1 MSKMPADDF
10 HSQSLRPSSVL
21 LLPFQSSITNLKNK
35 LSALALD
42 LYEQNQ
48 SNTIFS
54 IFFLSKKFTR

>member
-1 MSKMPADDF
+1 MRKMPADDF
-10 HSQSLRPSSVL
+10 HSQSLRPSSV
-21 LLPFQSSITNLKNK
+21 NK